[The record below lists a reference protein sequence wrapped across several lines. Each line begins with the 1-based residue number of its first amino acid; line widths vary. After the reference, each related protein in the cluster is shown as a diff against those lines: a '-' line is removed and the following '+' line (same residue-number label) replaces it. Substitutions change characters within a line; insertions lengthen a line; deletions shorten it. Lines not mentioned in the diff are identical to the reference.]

1 MSETKEA
8 FKRSLKGAFTHAK
21 RVLKTNNELRRGL
34 VGAGIGAAAGGTSA
48 YAGVRSIRKSEHFK
62 KLPEK
67 KKKKILKNQR
77 RAVISAAATGGI
89 LGHGIGSF
97 SGMDKDLTRSSIKM
111 RRKWRADDFR
121 YEKRRAETQ
130 AKWKSHQEKSD
141 KDWEDFKS
149 RWQDFGKEWAD
160 TERKYREARQN
171 YQNQRG
177 SSNAG
182 GYAPPPKPPQN
193 IKTPDWLKDVKT
205 KVDAKKKY
213 REQAAKHH
221 PDRGGNTKDMQ
232 DINNAWEAFKKSSD
246 FNKLGMRLPSFFQE
260 LLQISNLS

>member
-8 FKRSLKGAFTHAK
+8 FKRSLKGALTHAK

-34 VGAGIGAAAGGTSA
+34 VGTAVGATAGGASS

-62 KLPEK
+62 KMPEAK
-67 KKKKILKNQR
+67 KKKVIKNQR
-77 RAVISAAATGGI
+77 RGVLSSAVGGGI
-89 LGHGIGSF
+89 LGHAIGSF
-97 SGMDKDLTRSSIKM
+97 SGMDKDFARKGLKI
-111 RRKWRADDFR
+111 RRKWKADDFR
-121 YEKRRAETQ
+121 YEKTRAENS
-130 AKWKSHQEKSD
+130 AKWKADKEKSD
-141 KDWEDFKS
+141 KHWEDFKN

>member
-1 MSETKEA
+1 M
-8 FKRSLKGAFTHAK
+8 
-21 RVLKTNNELRRGL
+21 
-34 VGAGIGAAAGGTSA
+34 
-48 YAGVRSIRKSEHFK
+48 
-62 KLPEK
+62 
-67 KKKKILKNQR
+67 
-77 RAVISAAATGGI
+77 ISAAATGGI

-160 TERKYREARQN
+160 TERKSREARQN

-193 IKTPDWLKDVKT
+193 VRTPDWLKDVKT
-205 KVDAKKKY
+205 KADAKKKY

-232 DINNAWEAFKKSSD
+232 DINNAWEAFKRSSD

-260 LLQISNLS
+260 LLEIQS